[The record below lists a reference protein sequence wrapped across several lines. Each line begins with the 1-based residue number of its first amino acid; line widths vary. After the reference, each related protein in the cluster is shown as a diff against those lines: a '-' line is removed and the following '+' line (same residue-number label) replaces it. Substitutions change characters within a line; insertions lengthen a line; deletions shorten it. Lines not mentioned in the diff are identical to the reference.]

1 MTSWLGLDLFDGELK
16 LRWIAQALEVIL
28 HLEHVE
34 FIVNTD
40 KYFIIVYT
48 VHKKMTWFD
57 TNTFRNLLVA
67 TLNNIFLDFRD
78 NQASD
83 KFPLV
88 HGAVTIEPRKFC
100 PEQSDIPAC

>member
-1 MTSWLGLDLFDGELK
+1 
-16 LRWIAQALEVIL
+16 
-28 HLEHVE
+28 
-34 FIVNTD
+34 
-40 KYFIIVYT
+40 
-48 VHKKMTWFD
+48 MTWFD
-57 TNTFRNLLVA
+57 TNTFRTLLVA